1 MQDAKFYSIAPINPK
16 SKIMVTRGIVDP
28 AGTLLISEMEC
39 LDTGIIWRGTL
50 TPGGFRGARSD
61 TAEGFPKFYLIQ
73 RVQIEAVMPETV
85 FGLEEIPD
93 PRPV

>member
-50 TPGGFRGARSD
+50 TPGGFRSARSD
-61 TAEGFPKFYLIQ
+61 TEEGFPKFYLIHG
-73 RVQIEAVMPETV
+73 VQIEAVTPETV

-93 PRPV
+93 PRSV